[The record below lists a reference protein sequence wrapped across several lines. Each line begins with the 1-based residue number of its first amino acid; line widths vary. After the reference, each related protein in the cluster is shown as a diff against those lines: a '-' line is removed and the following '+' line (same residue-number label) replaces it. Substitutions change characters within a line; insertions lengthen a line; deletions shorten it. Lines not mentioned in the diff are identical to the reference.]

1 MFVLDAEPGEQA
13 EQEPKV
19 RRTTIDDA
27 HQQIDASHPEERL
40 KRIHGKEIAIRQKH
54 DREKRSGT
62 AERDS
67 PTMTAQL
74 ARDCDC
80 SRAREGWKQADRK
93 KRIAEQHSAQPNKQR
108 GQRRKI
114 DITEV
119 EMLPASHVIEFIA
132 KVAITAVREQV
143 DEERSCAK
151 PNDQGSL

>member
-1 MFVLDAEPGEQA
+1 MFVLDAKLGEQA

-40 KRIHGKEIAIRQKH
+40 KRIHGKEIVIRQKH

-74 ARDCDC
+74 ARDCAGECDC

-93 KRIAEQHSAQPNKQR
+93 KRIAEQLLVQLKKL
-108 GQRRKI
+108 RRRPTNFPYTTVLRFGLNQH
-114 DITEV
+114 D
-119 EMLPASHVIEFIA
+119 
-132 KVAITAVREQV
+132 
-143 DEERSCAK
+143 
-151 PNDQGSL
+151 